1 MKSKLLWMSAL
12 LLSTLMIG
20 LGIASSAHA
29 QHVDLTP
36 KEQLGKFLFYDQNL
50 SLNNNLACAAC
61 HVPEVGYTGAR

>member
-36 KEQLGKFLFYDQNL
+36 KEQLGNSF
-50 SLNNNLACAAC
+50 STIRIC
-61 HVPEVGYTGAR
+61 R